1 MNKLTLPTVLISLS
15 IALPSMAKSPH
26 HDNSDWAKVTQVDP
40 IIRTVEYSTP
50 HKKCWNERSHDEQAP
65 HNNDSMTGTIMGG
78 IIGGALGN
86 AVGHSK
92 KNKQVGAVVGS
103 ILGASVGHGLSNNN
117 SYDRH
122 SNTTYYNGKRCSV
135 EDRIRYEEEIIGYH
149 VSYRYRGEEYRTR
162 MNHHPGKRLKV
173 RVSVEPY

>member
-1 MNKLTLPTVLISLS
+1 MNKLTLPSVLISLS
-15 IALPSMAKSPH
+15 MALPAMAKGPH
-26 HDNSDWAKVTQVDP
+26 HDNSDWAKVTHVDP
-40 IIRTVEYSTP
+40 ITRTVEYSTP
-50 HKKCWNERSHDEQAP
+50 HQKCWNERSHYQQP
-65 HNNDSMTGTIMGG
+65 RHNNDSMTSTIMGG

-122 SNTTYYNGKRCSV
+122 SNSSYYNGKRCTV
-135 EDRIRYEEEIIGYH
+135 ENEIRYEEEVIGYH
-149 VSYRYRGEEYRTR
+149 VSYQYRGEEYKTR

>member
-15 IALPSMAKSPH
+15 LALPATAKGPH
-26 HDNSDWAKVTQVDP
+26 HGNSDWAKVTNVDP
-40 IIRTVEYSTP
+40 ITRTIEYSTP
-50 HKKCWNERSHDEQAP
+50 HKKCWNERSRYEQP
-65 HNNDSMTGTIMGG
+65 RQKHDSMTSTIVGG

-103 ILGASVGHGLSNNN
+103 ILGASVGHDLSNNN
-117 SYDRH
+117 PYGRH
-122 SNTTYYNGKRCSV
+122 SNTTYYNGKRCTV
-135 EDRIRYEEEIIGYH
+135 EDKIRYEEEIIGYR
-149 VSYRYRGEEYRTR
+149 VSYRYRGNEYKTR